1 MARFIKLLLALFL
14 LPTLL
19 LGVAELIELFK
30 ATLGQWE
37 NVLLFTGGALTYAV
51 IHYGWYNFSRMYVFG
66 HEMTHALTAFLC
78 GYRIHK
84 ISIKKDNGFVKM
96 DKTNTFVVLAP
107 YFIPFYTLVFA
118 FVYAV
123 TGCFVNLQP
132 FSFYMLFAVGFL
144 TAFHLIQTFQTLWEA
159 DQPDLKLAGGKIFS
173 LVTIVLV
180 NLVVL
185 ACVLKVLFPQE
196 VYLLQA
202 ALHVCRGTVNL
213 WRIIVNYIVEQ
224 VINAI

>member
-1 MARFIKLLLALFL
+1 MERFIKLLLALLL

-19 LGVAELIELFK
+19 LGAAELVELFK
-30 ATLGQWE
+30 ATLGQWK
-37 NVLLFTGGALTYAV
+37 NVSLFATGALTYVV
-51 IHYGWYNFSRMYVFG
+51 IHYTWYNFSRMYVFG
-66 HEMTHALTAFLC
+66 HEMTHALAAFLC

-84 ISIKKDNGFVKM
+84 ISVKKDNGFVKM
-96 DKTNTFVVLAP
+96 NKTNTFVVLAP
-107 YFIPFYTLVFA
+107 YFIPFYTLIFA
-118 FVYAV
+118 FLYAV
-123 TGCFVNLQP
+123 VGCFVNLELYGP
-132 FSFYMLFAVGFL
+132 YMLFAVGFL
-144 TAFHLIQTFQTLWEA
+144 TAFHLIQTFKTLWEA

-196 VYLLQA
+196 IHLSQA
-202 ALHVCRGTVNL
+202 ALHVFRGTLNL

-224 VINAI
+224 IINAV